1 MLIDKEI
8 IFSGVR
14 GVGQLTLTLSRQKM
28 NVLIGS
34 NGVGK
39 TKALECLYTVLLLH
53 HTLMQNQHIYR
64 QAFVFEQC
72 QIGNGDTIHCPNG
85 SYGYRIDSIITNPM
99 EKHDFPVIYLAA
111 QNRGEIKAL
120 EHQGIKPLGEYQ
132 ERQNSYFKQ
141 ILNAMENS
149 FSTLNM
155 NNNIEEWFIQRA
167 QSANAYQAEA
177 DNREVEL
184 LTVLRIL
191 NKIDPRISADKRDFK
206 IIGGKS
212 VSIMLDGQARRLNE
226 LSSGFASL
234 IKIVQSIVAG
244 YGFFTNADEIENVQG
259 YVLIDEIESH
269 LHIQWQSKI
278 LPLLQQA
285 FPNTY
290 FIISTHSSLVLAQL
304 HHGNAYQLVKNNERV
319 FTQAIANPSQMALID
334 LLHDAFDVNLNQLK
348 IDNANPESQQKAKN
362 ALLSLLGGEK

>member
-1 MLIDKEI
+1 MLINQKIE
-8 IFSGVR
+8 FSGVK
-14 GVGQLTLTLSRQKM
+14 GIKHLILELSNKKM

-39 TKALECLYTVLLLH
+39 TKALESLYTLLLL
-53 HTLMQNQHIYR
+53 TNNTIQERYISND
-64 QAFVFEQC
+64 AFVFQQC
-72 QIGNGDTIHCPNG
+72 KINHNTIFNIQN
-85 SYGYRIDSIITNPM
+85 YGTEVRYMLSEHI

-111 QNRGEIKAL
+111 QNRGEIK
-120 EHQGIKPLGEYQ
+120 HQENYGILPLGEYK
-132 ERQNSYFKQ
+132 ERQTSYFEH
-141 ILNAMENS
+141 ILNAMSNS

-167 QSANAYQAEA
+167 QSANDYQAEA

-191 NKIDPRISADKRDFK
+191 NKIDPRISADKQDFK
-206 IIGGKS
+206 IIGGKT
-212 VSIMLDGQARRLNE
+212 VSIMLDGQPRRLNE

-244 YGFFTNADEIENVQG
+244 YGFFTNANDIENVQG

-269 LHIQWQSKI
+269 LHIKWQSKI

-285 FPNTY
+285 FPKTY

-304 HHGNAYQLVKNNERV
+304 HNGNAYQLVKNDDSV
-319 FTQAIANPSQMALID
+319 VTLPIQNPSQMALVD
-334 LLHDAFDVNLNQLK
+334 LLNDAFDLNLNQLK
-348 IDNANPESQQKAKN
+348 IDGTSSESQKEAKS
-362 ALLSLLGGEK
+362 ALLSLLGGEE

>member
-1 MLIDKEI
+1 MLINQKIE
-8 IFSGVR
+8 FNGVK
-14 GVGQLTLTLSRQKM
+14 GIQHLTLELSNEKM

-39 TKALECLYTVLLLH
+39 TKALECLYTALLL
-53 HTLMQNQHIYR
+53 TNKLMQNQRILKE
-64 QAFVFEQC
+64 AFVFEQY
-72 QIGNGDTIHCPNG
+72 QMNGDNIIHRPDYYDEKIAHLV
-85 SYGYRIDSIITNPM
+85 SSDA

-111 QNRGEIKAL
+111 QNRGEIKSL
-120 EHQGIKPLGEYQ
+120 ENQGIHPLGEYQ
-132 ERQNSYFKQ
+132 ERQQAYFNH
-141 ILNAMENS
+141 ILNAMRNS

-167 QSANAYQAEA
+167 QSANDYQAEA

-304 HHGNAYQLVKNNERV
+304 HHGNAFQLVKNNEGV
-319 FTQAIANPSQMALID
+319 FTQPIANPSKMALID
-334 LLHDAFDVNLNQLK
+334 LLNDAFDVNLNQLK

-362 ALLSLLGGEK
+362 ALLSLLGGEE

>member
-1 MLIDKEI
+1 MLINQKIE
-8 IFSGVR
+8 FNGVK
-14 GVGQLTLTLSRQKM
+14 GIQHLTLELSNEKM

-39 TKALECLYTVLLLH
+39 TKALESLYTLLLL
-53 HTLMQNQHIYR
+53 TNNAIQGRYISND
-64 QAFVFEQC
+64 AFVFQQC
-72 QIGNGDTIHCPNG
+72 KINNNSIFNINN
-85 SYGYRIDSIITNPM
+85 YGTEVRYMLSEHI

-111 QNRGEIKAL
+111 QNRGEIKSL
-120 EHQGIKPLGEYQ
+120 ENQGIHPLGEYQ
-132 ERQNSYFKQ
+132 ERQTAYFKH
-141 ILNAMENS
+141 ILGAMSNS

-167 QSANAYQAEA
+167 QSANDYQAEA

-304 HHGNAYQLVKNNERV
+304 HHGNAYQLVKNNEDV
-319 FTQAIANPSQMALID
+319 FTQPIANPSKMALID
-334 LLHDAFDVNLNQLK
+334 LLNDAFDVNLNQLK

-362 ALLSLLGGEK
+362 ALLSLLGGEE

>member
-1 MLIDKEI
+1 MLIDQKIE
-8 IFSGVR
+8 FSGVK
-14 GVGQLTLTLSRQKM
+14 GINHLTLELSNKKM

-39 TKALECLYTVLLLH
+39 TKALESLYTLLLL
-53 HTLMQNQHIYR
+53 TNDAIQERYISND
-64 QAFVFEQC
+64 AFVFQQC
-72 QIGNGDTIHCPNG
+72 NVDHNNIFNISN
-85 SYGYRIDSIITNPM
+85 YGTEVRYMLADQV
-99 EKHDFPVIYLAA
+99 EKHHFPVIYLAA
-111 QNRGEIKAL
+111 QNRGEIK
-120 EHQGIKPLGEYQ
+120 HQENYGILPLGEYQ
-132 ERQNSYFKQ
+132 ERQTAYFEH
-141 ILNAMENS
+141 ILSAMSNS

-167 QSANAYQAEA
+167 QSANDYQAEA

-184 LTVLRIL
+184 LAVLRIL
-191 NKIDPRISADKRDFK
+191 NKIDPRISANKQDFK
-206 IIGGKS
+206 IIGGKT
-212 VSIMLDGQARRLNE
+212 VSIMLDGQPRRLNE

-244 YGFFTNADEIENVQG
+244 YGFFTNTNDIENVQG

-304 HHGNAYQLVKNNERV
+304 HNGNAYQLVKNDDGV
-319 FTQAIANPSQMALID
+319 VTHLIPNPSRMALID
-334 LLHDAFDVNLNQLK
+334 LLNDAFDVNLNQLK
-348 IDNANPESQQKAKN
+348 IDSTSPEAQKEAKS
-362 ALLSLLGGEK
+362 ALLSLLGGAE